1 MEVRHTEKFQ
11 TIYESMK
18 QAQGKRQSKSTTPS
32 QEAQEDDR
40 TPSKRPPGRK
50 QSKQKQKKND
60 GDDEYAVQLAT
71 FIQMKTEEHQ
81 KHEERW
87 KAEKDLEERKLLWD
101 QEQKIMF
108 CNTSNMDESQI
119 AYVKAM
125 RQQIATANEA
135 LVKASWGGSTSEQG
149 SGGDAEEAES
159 LMWRPFFQ
167 LLSKARV
174 AWLLMGKII

>member
-11 TIYESMK
+11 SVYEAMK

-40 TPSKRPPGRK
+40 EPSKQPPGRK
-50 QSKQKQKKND
+50 QSKQKQKRID
-60 GDDEYAVQLAT
+60 GEDEYVVQLAT

-81 KHEERW
+81 KRKERW

-108 CNTSNMDESQI
+108 CNTSNLDESQR
-119 AYVKAM
+119 AYVKTM
-125 RQQIATANEA
+125 RQQIATAKEA
-135 LVKASWGGSTSEQG
+135 LLKASGGGSTSEHG

-159 LMWRPFFQ
+159 LM
-167 LLSKARV
+167 
-174 AWLLMGKII
+174 